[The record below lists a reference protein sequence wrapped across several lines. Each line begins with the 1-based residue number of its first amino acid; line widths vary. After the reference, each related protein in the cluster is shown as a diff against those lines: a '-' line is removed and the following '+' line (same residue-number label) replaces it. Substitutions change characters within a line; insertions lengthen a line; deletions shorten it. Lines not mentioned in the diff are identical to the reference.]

1 MSQSLDIIRHI
12 LDENLIDAKKATEG
26 YLNDILSGAIKEQYK
41 EVAPSLVEKAHE
53 EGEKKKKKVKHMHDC
68 AKKVVSE
75 EWGEGTCIHGHHAE
89 PDRNGFVAWY
99 DVEFDHGIEEGVN
112 VNDLKVLVSEMHHKH
127 DVSEAATPG
136 MAAPSMAATTTMTTG
151 GGGANYRSGV
161 SDPAPG
167 SGGDA
172 GGFKPTVTDP
182 EVGPLQPFGNN
193 RWMGEDGTIYQ
204 YDSATRR
211 FVRV

>member
-26 YLNDILSGAIKEQYK
+26 YLNDILAGAIKEQYK
-41 EVAPSLVEKAHE
+41 EVAPTMFEGAHE

-68 AKKVVSE
+68 AKRVVSE

-112 VNDLKVLVSEMHHKH
+112 VNDLEVLVSEAHHDHK
-127 DVSEAATPG
+127 
-136 MAAPSMAATTTMTTG
+136 
-151 GGGANYRSGV
+151 
-161 SDPAPG
+161 
-167 SGGDA
+167 
-172 GGFKPTVTDP
+172 
-182 EVGPLQPFGNN
+182 
-193 RWMGEDGTIYQ
+193 
-204 YDSATRR
+204 
-211 FVRV
+211 